1 MNGNRVSTPAD
12 ALYNPH
18 LVSPE
23 ERPVLNGLTSFPE
36 SETSPRSSSGS
47 NGIVQPRFARASSLG
62 VALHKEI
69 VAALADLLYND
80 EKLSLIDVADIE
92 QILNHSEMTTQVFLQ
107 AVRYLAQSM
116 LENIEVIESVQH
128 LSTNTMEAL
137 KGLRK
142 ISNILSEM

>member
-62 VALHKEI
+62 VALHKEM
-69 VAALADLLYND
+69 
-80 EKLSLIDVADIE
+80 
-92 QILNHSEMTTQVFLQ
+92 SEMTTQVFLQ
-107 AVRYLAQSM
+107 AVWYLAQSM

>member
-1 MNGNRVSTPAD
+1 
-12 ALYNPH
+12 
-18 LVSPE
+18 
-23 ERPVLNGLTSFPE
+23 
-36 SETSPRSSSGS
+36 
-47 NGIVQPRFARASSLG
+47 
-62 VALHKEI
+62 
-69 VAALADLLYND
+69 
-80 EKLSLIDVADIE
+80 
-92 QILNHSEMTTQVFLQ
+92 MTTQVFLQ